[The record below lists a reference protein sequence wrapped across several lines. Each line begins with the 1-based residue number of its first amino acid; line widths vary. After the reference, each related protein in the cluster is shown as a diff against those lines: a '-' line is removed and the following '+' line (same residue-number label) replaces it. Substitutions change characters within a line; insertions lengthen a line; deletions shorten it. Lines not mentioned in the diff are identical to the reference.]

1 VLTAKGRAQANVTK
15 DVIAMD
21 TFDVCLRSPL
31 ARARETAD
39 IAWGTR
45 AGTAFVDVDDLR
57 EIDLYAFEG
66 LFKEDGMEKYGESY
80 ANWKKNPRAF
90 EIDGHYPVRE
100 LWDRATRVW
109 NETLLA
115 RRETKILVVAHNAVN
130 QALIGSALGLGPEYF
145 RRIVQSNCAVSRLII
160 DEGFEPNTG
169 RGVKLEVFNQTP
181 EAPVGKKDAVVLV
194 HEPTS
199 IEEEAKITRS
209 MVNVLKNT
217 SVGAL
222 LHSPD
227 GPAARLAEKVFDRCQ
242 REMSGEC
249 PFEANVV
256 NSVDDILTS
265 LADTPRNGGS
275 TFIIHEKAV
284 CQDFLAH
291 VLERDSGEIFS
302 LSPGGMSVI
311 NMKGG
316 PAKDPVAV
324 CINYLLHLP
333 SIERAA
339 IDDTY

>member
-1 VLTAKGRAQANVTK
+1 
-15 DVIAMD
+15 
-21 TFDVCLRSPL
+21 
-31 ARARETAD
+31 
-39 IAWGTR
+39 
-45 AGTAFVDVDDLR
+45 
-57 EIDLYAFEG
+57 
-66 LFKEDGMEKYGESY
+66 
-80 ANWKKNPRAF
+80 
-90 EIDGHYPVRE
+90 
-100 LWDRATRVW
+100 
-109 NETLLA
+109 
-115 RRETKILVVAHNAVN
+115 
-130 QALIGSALGLGPEYF
+130 
-145 RRIVQSNCAVSRLII
+145 
-160 DEGFEPNTG
+160 
-169 RGVKLEVFNQTP
+169 
-181 EAPVGKKDAVVLV
+181 
-194 HEPTS
+194 
-199 IEEEAKITRS
+199 